1 VVGDAFKAVD
11 HQGGANPSL
20 RRAIVFAC
28 TLYIAM
34 PEDVEP
40 SPDTLRAA

>member
-20 RRAIVFAC
+20 RRAIVFAF